1 MSTDRL
7 PNGPDRDTLIALI
20 TDTWPETVVARLPDA
35 AFFSL
40 DESNWPNYATVVW
53 SDAFDEGAPSD
64 LSARPDVYRLN
75 IGVGKES
82 FERLVGTMT
91 DPDYAAFDR
100 FVPHPVYGR
109 QRWISIVNPSHETM
123 RERVMPLLTEAHDRL
138 AVQGQRRKPKR
149 A

>member
-1 MSTDRL
+1 MNTDSL
-7 PNGPDRDTLIALI
+7 PIGPDRDSLIALI
-20 TDTWPETVVARLPDA
+20 RQTWPETVVATLPDA

-64 LSARPDVYRLN
+64 LSARPEVYRLN

-82 FERLVGTMT
+82 FERLVGGMT
-91 DPDYAAFDR
+91 DPDHAAFDR

-109 QRWISIVNPSHETM
+109 QRWISIVNPSHETV
-123 RERVMPLLTEAHDRL
+123 RDAVMPLLSEAHDRL
-138 AVQGQRRKPKR
+138 AAQRERQKPIR
-149 A
+149 P

>member
-1 MSTDRL
+1 MSTETI
-7 PNGPDRDTLIALI
+7 PTGPDRDTLIALI
-20 TDTWPETVVARLPDA
+20 TQTWPETVVASLPDA

-64 LSARPDVYRLN
+64 LSARDDVYRLN

-82 FERLVGTMT
+82 FERLVGGMT

-138 AVQGQRRKPKR
+138 AVQRQRQRPKP